1 MDLDFLESMVGE
13 AIEESP
19 YRDIWVVVEREGN
32 ALAPVALEMLGKAR
46 QLSDSLGVYVKAV
59 LLGESTEELWQKLV
73 ANGADVVYVTS
84 DPRLRE
90 YSTEIY
96 SKVLG
101 DLIEEGKPE
110 IVLLGTTSMGRDLA
124 PRLAQRLG
132 TALFTN
138 CLDLQIDEMQR
149 QLLATYPLYGG
160 EYFQTSVCP
169 EARPQ
174 MAAVLPGAFRPPL
187 ADPGRTGQVETIAVD
202 MDNVAFGSKVLKVVS
217 EETRPEVPLGKARI
231 VVSGGRGMGSAESF
245 ALVEELAEVLGGQ
258 VGGSRGAVD
267 EGWIDDERR
276 IGLGGAQIAPDLYV
290 ACGIA
295 GAIQHYA
302 GILDSKFVV
311 AINKDP
317 NATIF
322 QVADVGIVGDVHEV
336 LPALIKRLKKAAA

>member
-1 MDLDFLESMVGE
+1 MDLDFLESMMGE
-13 AIEESP
+13 AEEESP
-19 YRDIWVVVEREGN
+19 YRDIWVVAEKEGDT
-32 ALAPVALEMLGKAR
+32 LASVVLEMLGQAR
-46 QLSDSLGVYVKAV
+46 QLSDSLGVYVKAIF
-59 LLGESTEELWQKLV
+59 LGESTEGLRQELV
-73 ANGADVVYVTS
+73 SNGADVVYVTD

-90 YSTEIY
+90 YNTKVY

-110 IVLLGTTSMGRDLA
+110 IVLLGATSMGRDLA

-138 CLDLQIDEMQR
+138 CLSLEIDEMQR
-149 QLLATYPLYGG
+149 QLLATYPVYGG

-174 MAAVLPGAFRPPL
+174 MATVLPGAFRRPL
-187 ADPGRTGQVETIAVD
+187 ADPSRTGEVETIAVD
-202 MDNVAFGSKVLKVVS
+202 IDGLEVRSKVLKVIS
-217 EETRPEVPLGKARI
+217 EEVRPEVPLNKAKI
-231 VVSGGRGMGSAESF
+231 VVSGGRGMGDAQSF
-245 ALVEELAEVLGGQ
+245 ALVEELAEALGGRL
-258 VGGSRGAVD
+258 GGSRGAVD
-267 EGWIDDERR
+267 EGWINEEKQV
-276 IGLGGAQIAPDLYV
+276 GLGGTQIAPNLYV

-336 LPALIKRLKKAAA
+336 LPALIKELRETV

>member
-1 MDLDFLESMVGE
+1 MDLDFLESMMGE
-13 AIEESP
+13 VEEESP
-19 YRDIWVVVEREGN
+19 YRDIWVVAEKEGDG
-32 ALAPVALEMLGKAR
+32 LAPVVLEALGQAR

-59 LLGESTEELWQKLV
+59 FLGESPEELRQELV
-73 ANGADVVYVTS
+73 SNGADVVYVTD

-90 YSTEIY
+90 YNTKVY

-110 IVLLGTTSMGRDLA
+110 IVLLGATSMGRDLA

-132 TALFTN
+132 TALFSN
-138 CLDLQIDEMQR
+138 CLSLEIDEMQR
-149 QLLATYPLYGG
+149 QLLATYPVYGD

-169 EARPQ
+169 KARPQ
-174 MAAVLPGAFRPPL
+174 MATVLPGAFRRPL
-187 ADPGRTGQVETIAVD
+187 ADPSRTGEVETIPVD
-202 MDNVAFGSKVLKVVS
+202 MDGLEVRSKVLKVIS
-217 EETRPEVPLGKARI
+217 EEVRPEVPLGKAKI
-231 VVSGGRGMGSAESF
+231 VVSGGRGMEDAGSF
-245 ALVEELAEVLGGQ
+245 ALVEELAEALGGQ

-267 EGWIDDERR
+267 EGWINEEKQV
-276 IGLGGAQIAPDLYV
+276 GLGGTQIAPNLYV

-336 LPALIKRLKKAAA
+336 VPALIKELRETV

>member
-1 MDLDFLESMVGE
+1 MDLDFLESMMGE
-13 AIEESP
+13 VEEESP
-19 YRDIWVVVEREGN
+19 YRDIWVVIEKEDD
-32 ALAPVALEMLGKAR
+32 ALTPVALEMLGQAR
-46 QLSDSLGVYVKAV
+46 QLSDSLGVYVKVV
-59 LLGESTEELWQKLV
+59 LLGESTEKLRQELV
-73 ANGADVVYVTS
+73 FNGADVVYVTD
-84 DPRLRE
+84 DPRLSE
-90 YSTEIY
+90 YSAEMY

-110 IVLLGTTSMGRDLA
+110 IVLLGATSMGRDLA

-138 CLDLQIDEMQR
+138 CLSLEIDEMQR
-149 QLLATYPLYGG
+149 QLLATYPVYGG

-174 MAAVLPGAFRPPL
+174 MATVLPGAFRPPL
-187 ADPGRTGQVETIAVD
+187 ADPGRTGEVETIAVD
-202 MDNVAFGSKVLKVVS
+202 IDDPKVRSKVLKTVG
-217 EETRPEVPLGKARI
+217 EEARPEVPLDKAKI
-231 VVSGGRGMGSAESF
+231 VVSGGRGMGDAESF

-267 EGWIDDERR
+267 EGWMDEEKQV
-276 IGLGGAQIAPDLYV
+276 GLGGTQIAPDLYV

-302 GILDSKFVV
+302 CILDSKFVV

-336 LPALIKRLKKAAA
+336 LPALIKELREAI

>member
-1 MDLDFLESMVGE
+1 MDLDFLESMMGE
-13 AIEESP
+13 VEEESP
-19 YRDIWVVVEREGN
+19 YRDIWVVVEKEGD
-32 ALAPVALEMLGKAR
+32 ALAPVSLEMLGKAR

-59 LLGESTEELWQKLV
+59 FLGESTEELRQELI
-73 ANGADVVYVTS
+73 ANGADVVYVTD
-84 DPRLRE
+84 DPRLSE
-90 YSTEIY
+90 YNTEIY

-110 IVLLGTTSMGRDLA
+110 IVLLGATSMGRDLA

-138 CLDLQIDEMQR
+138 CLSLEIDEMQR
-149 QLLATYPLYGG
+149 QLLATYPVYSG

-174 MAAVLPGAFRPPL
+174 MATVLPGAFRRPL
-187 ADPGRTGQVETIAVD
+187 ADPGRSGQVETIAIDLDGVE
-202 MDNVAFGSKVLKVVS
+202 ARSKVLKVVG
-217 EETRPEVPLGKARI
+217 EETRPEVPLRKARV
-231 VVSGGRGMGSAESF
+231 VVSGGRGMGDAESF
-245 ALVEELAEVLGGQ
+245 ALVEELAEALGGQ

-267 EGWIDDERR
+267 EGWIDKERQV
-276 IGLGGAQIAPDLYV
+276 GLGGAQIAPDLYV
-290 ACGIA
+290 ACGVA

-336 LPALIKRLKKAAA
+336 LPALIKELKEAV

>member
-1 MDLDFLESMVGE
+1 MDLDFLESMMGE
-13 AIEESP
+13 VEEESP
-19 YRDIWVVVEREGN
+19 YRDIWVVAEKEGD
-32 ALAPVALEMLGKAR
+32 ALLPVVLEMLGKAR
-46 QLSDSLGVYVKAV
+46 QLANSLGVYVKAV
-59 LLGESTEELWQKLV
+59 FLGESTEEFRQALIR
-73 ANGADVVYVTS
+73 NGADVVYVTD
-84 DPRLRE
+84 DPRLSE

-101 DLIEEGKPE
+101 DLIEEEKPE
-110 IVLLGTTSMGRDLA
+110 IVLLGATSMGRDLA
-124 PRLAQRLG
+124 PRLG

-138 CLDLQIDEMQR
+138 CLSLEIDEMQR

-174 MAAVLPGAFRPPL
+174 IATVLPGAFRPPL
-187 ADPGRTGQVETIAVD
+187 ADPSRTGEVETVAVD
-202 MDNVAFGSKVLKVVS
+202 IDDLEIRSKVLKVVS
-217 EETRPEVPLGKARI
+217 EEVRPEVPLDKAKI
-231 VVSGGRGMGSAESF
+231 VVSGGRGMGDAESF
-245 ALVEELAEVLGGQ
+245 ALVQELAEVLGGQ

-267 EGWIDDERR
+267 EGWIGEERQV
-276 IGLGGAQIAPDLYV
+276 GLGGTQIAPDLYV
-290 ACGIA
+290 ACGIS

-336 LPALIKRLKKAAA
+336 LPALIKELRGTV

>member
-1 MDLDFLESMVGE
+1 MDLDFLESMMGE
-13 AIEESP
+13 VEEESP
-19 YRDIWVVVEREGN
+19 YRDIWVVAEKEGEV
-32 ALAPVALEMLGKAR
+32 LAPVILEMLGQAR
-46 QLSDSLGVYVKAV
+46 QLANSLGVYVKAV
-59 LLGESTEELWQKLV
+59 FLGESTEELRQELIS
-73 ANGADVVYVTS
+73 NGADVVYVTD

-90 YSTEIY
+90 YDTEIY
-96 SKVLG
+96 NKVLG

-110 IVLLGTTSMGRDLA
+110 IVLLGATRMGRDLA

-138 CLDLQIDEMQR
+138 CLNLEMDEVQR
-149 QLLATYPLYGG
+149 QLVATYPVYGG

-174 MAAVLPGAFRPPL
+174 MATVLPGAFRRPL
-187 ADPGRTGQVETIAVD
+187 ADPSRTGEVETITVD
-202 MDNVAFGSKVLKVVS
+202 IDGLEVRSKVLNVVS
-217 EETRPEVPLGKARI
+217 EEARPEVPLRKAKV
-231 VVSGGRGMGSAESF
+231 VVSGGRGMGDAESF
-245 ALVEELAEVLGGQ
+245 VLLEELAEVLDGQ
-258 VGGSRGAVD
+258 VGGSRGALD
-267 EGWIDDERR
+267 EGWIEEEKR
-276 IGLGGAQIAPDLYV
+276 IGLGGTQIAPDLYI
-290 ACGIA
+290 ACGIS

-336 LPALIKRLKKAAA
+336 LPALIKELKEAT

>member
-1 MDLDFLESMVGE
+1 MDLDFLESMMGE
-13 AIEESP
+13 AVEESP
-19 YRDIWVVVEREGN
+19 YRDIWVVVEKEGE
-32 ALAPVALEMLGKAR
+32 ALAPVVLEMLGKAR

-59 LLGESTEELWQKLV
+59 FLGESTEEFRQALI
-73 ANGADVVYVTS
+73 ANGADVIYVTD
-84 DPRLRE
+84 DPRLNE

-101 DLIEEGKPE
+101 DLIEEEKPE
-110 IVLLGTTSMGRDLA
+110 IVLLGATSMGRDLA
-124 PRLAQRLG
+124 PRLG

-138 CLDLQIDEMQR
+138 CLSLEIDEMQR

-174 MAAVLPGAFRPPL
+174 IATVLPGAFRPPL
-187 ADPGRTGQVETIAVD
+187 ADPSRTGEVETVAVD
-202 MDNVAFGSKVLKVVS
+202 IDDLEIRSKVLKVVS
-217 EETRPEVPLGKARI
+217 EEVRPEVPLDKAKI
-231 VVSGGRGMGSAESF
+231 VVSGGRGMGDAESF
-245 ALVEELAEVLGGQ
+245 ALVQELAEVLGGQ

-267 EGWIDDERR
+267 EGWIGEERR
-276 IGLGGAQIAPDLYV
+276 VGLGGTQIAPDLYV
-290 ACGIA
+290 ACGIS

-336 LPALIKRLKKAAA
+336 LPALIKELRETV

>member
-1 MDLDFLESMVGE
+1 
-13 AIEESP
+13 
-19 YRDIWVVVEREGN
+19 
-32 ALAPVALEMLGKAR
+32 
-46 QLSDSLGVYVKAV
+46 
-59 LLGESTEELWQKLV
+59 
-73 ANGADVVYVTS
+73 VVYVTD
-84 DPRLRE
+84 DPRLSE
-90 YSTEIY
+90 YSAEMY

-110 IVLLGTTSMGRDLA
+110 IVLLGATSMGRDLA

-138 CLDLQIDEMQR
+138 CLSLEIDEMQR
-149 QLLATYPLYGG
+149 QLLATYPVYGG

-174 MAAVLPGAFRPPL
+174 MATVLPGAFRPPL
-187 ADPGRTGQVETIAVD
+187 ADPGRTGEVETIAVD
-202 MDNVAFGSKVLKVVS
+202 IDDLKVRSKVLKVVG
-217 EETRPEVPLGKARI
+217 EEARPEVPLDKAKI
-231 VVSGGRGMGSAESF
+231 VVSGGRGMGDAESF

-267 EGWIDDERR
+267 EGWMDEEKQV
-276 IGLGGAQIAPDLYV
+276 GLGGTQIAPDLYV

-336 LPALIKRLKKAAA
+336 LPALIKELREAI

>member
-1 MDLDFLESMVGE
+1 MDLDFLESMMGE
-13 AIEESP
+13 AEEESP
-19 YRDIWVVVEREGN
+19 YRDIWVVAEKRDDV
-32 ALAPVALEMLGKAR
+32 LVPVVLEMLGQAR

-59 LLGESTEELWQKLV
+59 FLGESTEGLRQELV
-73 ANGADVVYVTS
+73 SHGADVVYVT
-84 DPRLRE
+84 DVPRMND

-101 DLIEEGKPE
+101 DLVEEGKPE
-110 IVLLGTTSMGRDLA
+110 IVLLGATSMGRDLA

-138 CLDLQIDEMQR
+138 CLSLEIDEMQR

-174 MAAVLPGAFRPPL
+174 MVTVLPGAFRPPL
-187 ADPGRTGQVETIAVD
+187 ADPGRTGEVETIAVD
-202 MDNVAFGSKVLKVVS
+202 IDDVEVRSKVLKVVG
-217 EETRPEVPLGKARI
+217 EETRPEVPLGKAKV
-231 VVSGGRGMGSAESF
+231 VVSGGRGMGDAEGF

-267 EGWIDDERR
+267 EGWIGEEKRV
-276 IGLGGAQIAPDLYV
+276 GLGGAQIAPDLYV
-290 ACGIA
+290 ACGVA

-302 GILDSKFVV
+302 GVLDSKFVV

-322 QVADVGIVGDVHEV
+322 QVADVGVVGDVHEV
-336 LPALIKRLKKAAA
+336 LPALIKKLKEAV

>member
-1 MDLDFLESMVGE
+1 MDLDFLESMMGE
-13 AIEESP
+13 AEEETL
-19 YRDIWVVVEREGN
+19 YRDIWVVAEKEGD
-32 ALAPVALEMLGKAR
+32 ALAPVVLEMLGQAR

-59 LLGESTEELWQKLV
+59 FLGESTEGLRQELV
-73 ANGADVVYVTS
+73 SNGADVVYVTDDS
-84 DPRLRE
+84 RLNE

-101 DLIEEGKPE
+101 DLIEERKPE
-110 IVLLGTTSMGRDLA
+110 IVLMGATGMGRDLA
-124 PRLAQRLG
+124 PRLAQRVR

-138 CLDLQIDEMQR
+138 CLNLEIDEMQR
-149 QLLATYPLYGG
+149 QLLATYPVYGG

-169 EARPQ
+169 KVRPQ
-174 MAAVLPGAFRPPL
+174 MATVLPGAFRPPL
-187 ADPGRTGQVETIAVD
+187 ADPSRTGEVETIAVD
-202 MDNVAFGSKVLKVVS
+202 IDDLEIRSKVLKVIS
-217 EETRPEVPLGKARI
+217 QEARPEVPLDKAKM
-231 VVSGGRGMGSAESF
+231 VVSGGRGMGDAESF
-245 ALVEELAEVLGGQ
+245 ALVGELAEVLGGQ

-267 EGWIDDERR
+267 EDWIDEERQV
-276 IGLGGAQIAPDLYV
+276 GLGGTQIAPDLYI

-317 NATIF
+317 KATIF

-336 LPALIKRLKKAAA
+336 LPALIKELKGAT

>member
-1 MDLDFLESMVGE
+1 MDLDFLESMMGE
-13 AIEESP
+13 VEEESP
-19 YRDIWVVVEREGN
+19 YRDIWVVAEKEGD
-32 ALAPVALEMLGKAR
+32 ALAPVVLEMLSKAR
-46 QLSDSLGVYVKAV
+46 QLSDSLGVYVKTV
-59 LLGESTEELWQKLV
+59 FLGEGTKELRQELI
-73 ANGADVVYVTS
+73 ANGSNVLYVTD
-84 DPRLRE
+84 DPRLSE

-101 DLIEEGKPE
+101 DLIEEEKPE
-110 IVLLGTTSMGRDLA
+110 IVLLGATSMGRDLA

-138 CLDLQIDEMQR
+138 CLGLEIDEMLR

-160 EYFQTSVCP
+160 EYFQTSLCP
-169 EARPQ
+169 KARPQ
-174 MAAVLPGAFRPPL
+174 MATVLPGAFRPPL
-187 ADPGRTGQVETIAVD
+187 ADPSRTGEVETITIDIDDLEVR
-202 MDNVAFGSKVLKVVS
+202 SKVLKVVS
-217 EETRPEVPLGKARI
+217 EEAGPQVPLDKAKI
-231 VVSGGRGMGSAESF
+231 VVSGGRGMGDAESF

-267 EGWIDDERR
+267 EGWMDEEKQV
-276 IGLGGAQIAPDLYV
+276 GLGGTQVAPDLYV

-322 QVADVGIVGDVHEV
+322 QVADVGIVGDVQEV
-336 LPALIKRLKKAAA
+336 LPALIKELKEAV

>member
-1 MDLDFLESMVGE
+1 VDLDFLESMVGE
-13 AIEESP
+13 AVEESP
-19 YRDIWVVVEREGN
+19 YRDTWVVVEKEGE
-32 ALAPVALEMLGKAR
+32 ALALVVLEMLGKAR

-59 LLGESTEELWQKLV
+59 FLGESTEKLRQEIIS
-73 ANGADVVYVTS
+73 NGANVVYVTD
-84 DPRLRE
+84 DPRLSE

-110 IVLLGTTSMGRDLA
+110 IVLLGATSMGRDLA

-138 CLDLQIDEMQR
+138 CLSLEIDEMQR

-174 MAAVLPGAFRPPL
+174 MATVLPGAFRPPL
-187 ADPGRTGQVETIAVD
+187 ADPGRTGEVETIAVD
-202 MDNVAFGSKVLKVVS
+202 VDDVEVRSKVLKVVS
-217 EETRPEVPLGKARI
+217 EETCPEVPLGKAKI
-231 VVSGGRGMGSAESF
+231 VVSGGRGMGDAESF
-245 ALVEELAEVLGGQ
+245 ALVEELAEVLDGQ

-267 EGWIDDERR
+267 EGWIGEEKRV
-276 IGLGGAQIAPDLYV
+276 GLGGTQIAPDLYV
-290 ACGIA
+290 ACGIS

-311 AINKDP
+311 AVNKDP

-336 LPALIKRLKKAAA
+336 LPALIKELKKTV

>member
-1 MDLDFLESMVGE
+1 MDLDFLESIMGE
-13 AIEESP
+13 VEEESP
-19 YRDIWVVVEREGN
+19 YRDIWVVAEKEGDG
-32 ALAPVALEMLGKAR
+32 LAPVSLEMLGQAR
-46 QLSDSLGVYVKAV
+46 QLSDSLGVYVNAIF
-59 LLGESTEELWQKLV
+59 LGESPEELGQELV
-73 ANGADVVYVTS
+73 SNGADVVYVTD

-90 YSTEIY
+90 YNTKVY

-110 IVLLGTTSMGRDLA
+110 IVLLGATSMGRDLA

-138 CLDLQIDEMQR
+138 CLSLEIDEMQR
-149 QLLATYPLYGG
+149 QLLATYPVYGG

-174 MAAVLPGAFRPPL
+174 MATVLPGAFRPLP
-187 ADPGRTGQVETIAVD
+187 ADPSRTGEVETIPVD
-202 MDNVAFGSKVLKVVS
+202 MDGLEVRSKVLKVIS
-217 EETRPEVPLGKARI
+217 EEVRPEVPLSKAKI
-231 VVSGGRGMGSAESF
+231 VVSGGRGMEDAKSF
-245 ALVEELAEVLGGQ
+245 ALVEELAEALGGQ

-267 EGWIDDERR
+267 EGWINEEKQV
-276 IGLGGAQIAPDLYV
+276 GLGGTQIAPNLYV

-317 NATIF
+317 DATIF

-336 LPALIKRLKKAAA
+336 LPVLIKELKETA

>member
-13 AIEESP
+13 AVEESP
-19 YRDIWVVVEREGN
+19 YRGIWVVVEKEGDT
-32 ALAPVALEMLGKAR
+32 LAPVVLEMLGQAR

-59 LLGESTEELWQKLV
+59 FLGESTEKLRQELI
-73 ANGADVVYVTS
+73 ANGADVVYVTD
-84 DPRLRE
+84 DPRLSE
-90 YSTEIY
+90 YSAEIY

-138 CLDLQIDEMQR
+138 CLRLEIDETQR
-149 QLLATYPLYGG
+149 QLLATYPVYSG

-174 MAAVLPGAFRPPL
+174 MATVLPGAFHPPL
-187 ADPGRTGQVETIAVD
+187 ADPSRTGEVETIAIEIDDLEVR
-202 MDNVAFGSKVLKVVS
+202 SKVLKVVS
-217 EETRPEVPLGKARI
+217 DEARPEVPLAKAKI
-231 VVSGGRGMGSAESF
+231 VVSGGRGMGDADSF
-245 ALVEELAEVLGGQ
+245 ALVQELAAVLGGQ
-258 VGGSRGAVD
+258 VGSSRGAVD
-267 EGWIDDERR
+267 EGWMDEERQV
-276 IGLGGAQIAPDLYV
+276 GLGGTQVTPDLYV

-322 QVADVGIVGDVHEV
+322 QVADVGIVGDVHKV
-336 LPALIKRLKKAAA
+336 LPALIKKLREAV

>member
-1 MDLDFLESMVGE
+1 MDLDFLESMMGE
-13 AIEESP
+13 VEEESP
-19 YRDIWVVVEREGN
+19 YRDIWVVAEKEGD
-32 ALAPVALEMLGKAR
+32 ALTPVSLEMLGQAR

-59 LLGESTEELWQKLV
+59 FLGESTEELRQALI
-73 ANGADVVYVTS
+73 ANGADVVYVTD
-84 DPRLRE
+84 DPRLME
-90 YSTEIY
+90 YNTKVY

-110 IVLLGTTSMGRDLA
+110 IVLLGATSMGRDLA

-132 TALFTN
+132 TALFSN
-138 CLDLQIDEMQR
+138 CLSLEIDEMQR
-149 QLLATYPLYGG
+149 QLLATYPVYGD

-169 EARPQ
+169 KARPQ
-174 MAAVLPGAFRPPL
+174 MATVLPGAFRRPL
-187 ADPGRTGQVETIAVD
+187 ADPSRTGEVETIPVD
-202 MDNVAFGSKVLKVVS
+202 MDGLEVRSKVLKVIS
-217 EETRPEVPLGKARI
+217 EEVRPEVPLGKAKI
-231 VVSGGRGMGSAESF
+231 VVSGGRGMEDAGSF
-245 ALVEELAEVLGGQ
+245 ALVEELAEALGGQ

-267 EGWIDDERR
+267 EGWINEEKQV
-276 IGLGGAQIAPDLYV
+276 GLGGTQIAPNLYV

-336 LPALIKRLKKAAA
+336 VPALIKELRETV

>member
-1 MDLDFLESMVGE
+1 MDLDFLESMMGE
-13 AIEESP
+13 VEEESP
-19 YRDIWVVVEREGN
+19 YRDIWVVAEKEGD
-32 ALAPVALEMLGKAR
+32 ALLPVVLEMLGKAR
-46 QLSDSLGVYVKAV
+46 QLANSLGVYVKAV
-59 LLGESTEELWQKLV
+59 FLGESTEEFRQALIR
-73 ANGADVVYVTS
+73 NGADVVYVTD
-84 DPRLRE
+84 DPRLSE

-101 DLIEEGKPE
+101 DLIEEEKPE
-110 IVLLGTTSMGRDLA
+110 IVLLGATSMGRDLA
-124 PRLAQRLG
+124 PRLG

-138 CLDLQIDEMQR
+138 CLSLEIDEMQR

-174 MAAVLPGAFRPPL
+174 IATVLPGAFRPPL
-187 ADPGRTGQVETIAVD
+187 ADSSRTGEVETVAVD
-202 MDNVAFGSKVLKVVS
+202 IDDLEIRSKVLKVVS
-217 EETRPEVPLGKARI
+217 EEVRPEVPLDKAKI
-231 VVSGGRGMGSAESF
+231 VVSGGRGMGDAESF
-245 ALVEELAEVLGGQ
+245 ALVQELAEVLGGQ

-267 EGWIDDERR
+267 EGWIGEERQV
-276 IGLGGAQIAPDLYV
+276 GLGGAQIAPDLYV
-290 ACGIA
+290 ACGIS

-336 LPALIKRLKKAAA
+336 LPALIKELRGTV

>member
-1 MDLDFLESMVGE
+1 MDLDFLESMMGE
-13 AIEESP
+13 VEEESP
-19 YRDIWVVVEREGN
+19 YRDIWVVAEKEGD
-32 ALAPVALEMLGKAR
+32 ALLPVVLEMLGKAR
-46 QLSDSLGVYVKAV
+46 QLANSLGVYVKAV
-59 LLGESTEELWQKLV
+59 FLGESTEEFRQALIR
-73 ANGADVVYVTS
+73 NGADVVYVTD
-84 DPRLRE
+84 DPRLSE

-101 DLIEEGKPE
+101 DLIEEEKPE
-110 IVLLGTTSMGRDLA
+110 IVLLGATSMGRDLA
-124 PRLAQRLG
+124 PRLG

-138 CLDLQIDEMQR
+138 CLSLEIDEMQR

-174 MAAVLPGAFRPPL
+174 IATVLPGAFRPPL
-187 ADPGRTGQVETIAVD
+187 ADPSRTGEVETVAVD
-202 MDNVAFGSKVLKVVS
+202 IDDLEIRSKVLKVVS
-217 EETRPEVPLGKARI
+217 EEVRPEVPLDKAKI
-231 VVSGGRGMGSAESF
+231 VVSGGRGMGDAESF
-245 ALVEELAEVLGGQ
+245 ALVQELAEVLGGQ

-267 EGWIDDERR
+267 EGWIGEERQV
-276 IGLGGAQIAPDLYV
+276 GLGGTQIAPDLYV
-290 ACGIA
+290 ACGIS

-336 LPALIKRLKKAAA
+336 LPALIKELRETV

>member
-13 AIEESP
+13 AVEESP
-19 YRDIWVVVEREGN
+19 YRDIWVVVEKEGE
-32 ALAPVALEMLGKAR
+32 ALAPVVLEMLGQAR

-59 LLGESTEELWQKLV
+59 FPGESTEELRQKLV
-73 ANGADVVYVTS
+73 SNGADVVYVTD
-84 DPRLRE
+84 DPRLSE
-90 YSTEIY
+90 YNTEIY

-110 IVLLGTTSMGRDLA
+110 IVLLGATSMGRDLA

-138 CLDLQIDEMQR
+138 CLNLEIDEMQR
-149 QLLATYPLYGG
+149 QLLATYPVYGG

-174 MAAVLPGAFRPPL
+174 MATVLPGAFRPPL
-187 ADPGRTGQVETIAVD
+187 ADPSRTGEVETIAVEID
-202 MDNVAFGSKVLKVVS
+202 DLEVRSKLLKVVS
-217 EETRPEVPLGKARI
+217 EEVRPEVPLDKAKI
-231 VVSGGRGMGSAESF
+231 VVSGGRGMGDADSF

-267 EGWIDDERR
+267 EGWIDEEKRV
-276 IGLGGAQIAPDLYV
+276 GLGGTEIAPDLYV

-311 AINKDP
+311 VINRDP
-317 NATIF
+317 NATLF
-322 QVADVGIVGDVHEV
+322 QLADVGIVGDVHEV
-336 LPALIKRLKKAAA
+336 LPALIKELKEAA

>member
-1 MDLDFLESMVGE
+1 MDLDFLESMMGE
-13 AIEESP
+13 VEEESP
-19 YRDIWVVVEREGN
+19 YRDIWVVAEKEGDG
-32 ALAPVALEMLGKAR
+32 LAPVSLEMLGQAR

-59 LLGESTEELWQKLV
+59 FLGESPEELRQELI
-73 ANGADVVYVTS
+73 ANGADVVYVTEE
-84 DPRLRE
+84 PRLGE
-90 YSTEIY
+90 YSTIY
-96 SKVLG
+96 TKVLG
-101 DLIEEGKPE
+101 DLIEEAKPE
-110 IVLLGTTSMGRDLA
+110 IVLLGATSMGRDLA

-132 TALFTN
+132 TALFSN
-138 CLDLQIDEMQR
+138 CLSLEIDEMQR
-149 QLLATYPLYGG
+149 QLLATYPVYGG

-174 MAAVLPGAFRPPL
+174 IAAVLPGAFRPPL
-187 ADPGRTGQVETIAVD
+187 ADPSRTGEVETIAVD
-202 MDNVAFGSKVLKVVS
+202 IDGLEVRSKVLKVIS
-217 EETRPEVPLGKARI
+217 EEVRPEVPLGKAKI
-231 VVSGGRGMGSAESF
+231 VVSGGRGMEDAESF
-245 ALVEELAEVLGGQ
+245 ALVEELAEALGGQ

-267 EGWIDDERR
+267 AGWIHEEKQV
-276 IGLGGAQIAPDLYV
+276 GLGGTQIAPNLYV

-336 LPALIKRLKKAAA
+336 LPALIKELREGV

>member
-13 AIEESP
+13 AVEESP
-19 YRDIWVVVEREGN
+19 YRDIWVVAEKDGD
-32 ALAPVALEMLGKAR
+32 ALAPVVLEMLGQAR

-59 LLGESTEELWQKLV
+59 FLGESTEELRQELIF
-73 ANGADVVYVTS
+73 NGADVVYVTD
-84 DPRLRE
+84 DPGLSE
-90 YSTEIY
+90 YSAEIY
-96 SKVLG
+96 SKVLS
-101 DLIEEGKPE
+101 DLIEERKPE
-110 IVLLGTTSMGRDLA
+110 IVLLGATNMGRDLA

-138 CLDLQIDEMQR
+138 CLRLEIDEMQR

-169 EARPQ
+169 AARPQ
-174 MAAVLPGAFRPPL
+174 MATVLPGAFRPPL
-187 ADPGRTGQVETIAVD
+187 ADPSRTGEVETIAVD
-202 MDNVAFGSKVLKVVS
+202 IDEIEVRSKVLKVVS
-217 EETRPEVPLGKARI
+217 GEARPEVSLEKAKI
-231 VVSGGRGMGSAESF
+231 VVSGGRGLGDAESF
-245 ALVEELAEVLGGQ
+245 ALVEELAAVLGGQ
-258 VGGSRGAVD
+258 VGSSRGAVD
-267 EGWIDDERR
+267 EGWIDEEKQV
-276 IGLGGAQIAPDLYV
+276 GLTGAQIAPDLYI

-336 LPALIKRLKKAAA
+336 LPALIKELKGAV

>member
-1 MDLDFLESMVGE
+1 MDLDFLASMMSEVV
-13 AIEESP
+13 EESP
-19 YRDIWVVVEREGN
+19 YRDIWVVVEKEDD
-32 ALAPVALEMLGKAR
+32 ALAPVVLEALGQAR

-59 LLGESTEELWQKLV
+59 FLGDSTEKLRQELV
-73 ANGADVVYVTS
+73 SNGADVVYVTDDS
-84 DPRLRE
+84 RLSE

-96 SKVLG
+96 TKVLG
-101 DLIEEGKPE
+101 DLIEEGQPE
-110 IVLLGTTSMGRDLA
+110 IVLLGATSMGRDLA

-138 CLDLQIDEMQR
+138 CLRLEIDEMQR
-149 QLLATYPLYGG
+149 QLVATYPVYGG
-160 EYFQTSVCP
+160 EYFQISVCP

-174 MAAVLPGAFRPPL
+174 MATVLPGAFRPPL
-187 ADPGRTGQVETIAVD
+187 ADPSRTGEVETIAID
-202 MDNVAFGSKVLKVVS
+202 MDDPEVGSKVLRVVS
-217 EETRPEVPLGKARI
+217 EEARPEVPLDKAKI
-231 VVSGGRGMGSAESF
+231 VVSGGRGMGDADSF

-258 VGGSRGAVD
+258 VGSSRGAVD
-267 EGWIDDERR
+267 EGWIGEERQV
-276 IGLGGAQIAPDLYV
+276 GLGGTQIAPDLYV

-311 AINKDP
+311 AVNKDP

-336 LPALIKRLKKAAA
+336 LPALIKELKEVV

>member
-1 MDLDFLESMVGE
+1 MDLDFLESMMGE
-13 AIEESP
+13 AVEESP
-19 YRDIWVVVEREGN
+19 YRDIWVVAEKEGD
-32 ALAPVALEMLGKAR
+32 ALAPVVLEMLGKAR

-59 LLGESTEELWQKLV
+59 FLGASPEELRQELV
-73 ANGADVVYVTS
+73 SNGADVVYVTD
-84 DPRLRE
+84 DPHLSK

-110 IVLLGTTSMGRDLA
+110 IVLLGATGMGRDLA

-138 CLDLQIDEMQR
+138 CVSLEIDEMQR
-149 QLLATYPLYGG
+149 QLLATYPVYGG

-174 MAAVLPGAFRPPL
+174 MATVLPGAFRPPL
-187 ADPGRTGQVETIAVD
+187 ADPSRTGEVETIAVD
-202 MDNVAFGSKVLKVVS
+202 IDGVEVRSKVLKVVS
-217 EETRPEVPLGKARI
+217 EEVRPEVPLGKAKI
-231 VVSGGRGMGSAESF
+231 VVSGGRGMGDAESF
-245 ALVEELAEVLGGQ
+245 ALVEELADVLGGQ
-258 VGGSRGAVD
+258 LGGSRGAVD
-267 EGWIDDERR
+267 EGWIGEERR
-276 IGLGGAQIAPDLYV
+276 VGLGGTQIAPDLYI

-322 QVADVGIVGDVHEV
+322 QVADVGIVGDAQEV
-336 LPALIKRLKKAAA
+336 LPALIKELRERA

>member
-13 AIEESP
+13 ALEESP
-19 YRDIWVVVEREGN
+19 YRDIWVVVEKAGE
-32 ALAPVALEMLGKAR
+32 ALAPVVLEMLGQAR

-59 LLGESTEELWQKLV
+59 LLGESTEELGQELV
-73 ANGADVVYVTS
+73 SNGADVVYMTD
-84 DPRLRE
+84 DPRLSE
-90 YSTEIY
+90 YNTESY
-96 SKVLG
+96 SEVLG
-101 DLIEEGKPE
+101 HLIEEGKPE
-110 IVLLGTTSMGRDLA
+110 IVLLGATSMGRDLA

-138 CLDLQIDEMQR
+138 CLNLEIDEMQR
-149 QLLATYPLYGG
+149 QLLATYPVYGG

-174 MAAVLPGAFRPPL
+174 MATVLPGAFRPPL
-187 ADPGRTGQVETIAVD
+187 ADPSRTGEVETIAVD
-202 MDNVAFGSKVLKVVS
+202 MDDLEVRSKTLEVVS
-217 EETRPEVPLGKARI
+217 QEARPEVSLGKAKI
-231 VVSGGRGMGSAESF
+231 VVSGGRGMGDADSF
-245 ALVEELAEVLGGQ
+245 ALVKELAGVLDGQ

-267 EGWIDDERR
+267 EGWMDKDRQV
-276 IGLGGAQIAPDLYV
+276 GLGGTQIAPDLYV

-311 AINKDP
+311 AINRDP

-336 LPALIKRLKKAAA
+336 LPALIKELRRAV

>member
-1 MDLDFLESMVGE
+1 MDLDFLESMMGE
-13 AIEESP
+13 VEEESP
-19 YRDIWVVVEREGN
+19 YRDIWVVVEKEGD
-32 ALAPVALEMLGKAR
+32 ALAPVSLEMLGQAR

-59 LLGESTEELWQKLV
+59 FLGESPEELRQELV
-73 ANGADVVYVTS
+73 SNGADVVYVTD

-90 YSTEIY
+90 YNTKVY

-110 IVLLGTTSMGRDLA
+110 IVLLGATSMGRDLA

-132 TALFTN
+132 TALFSN
-138 CLDLQIDEMQR
+138 CLSLEIDEMQR
-149 QLLATYPLYGG
+149 QLLATYPVYGD

-169 EARPQ
+169 KARPQ
-174 MAAVLPGAFRPPL
+174 MATVLPGAFRRPL
-187 ADPGRTGQVETIAVD
+187 ADPSRTGEVETIPVD
-202 MDNVAFGSKVLKVVS
+202 MDGLEVRSKVLKVIS
-217 EETRPEVPLGKARI
+217 EEVRPEVPLGKAKI
-231 VVSGGRGMGSAESF
+231 VVSGGRGMEDAESF
-245 ALVEELAEVLGGQ
+245 ALVEELAEALGGQ

-267 EGWIDDERR
+267 EGWINEEKQV
-276 IGLGGAQIAPDLYV
+276 GLGGTQIAPNLYV

-336 LPALIKRLKKAAA
+336 VPALIKELRETV

>member
-1 MDLDFLESMVGE
+1 MDLDFLESMMGE
-13 AIEESP
+13 VEEESP
-19 YRDIWVVVEREGN
+19 YRDIWVVVEKEGD
-32 ALAPVALEMLGKAR
+32 ALAPVSLEMLGQAR

-59 LLGESTEELWQKLV
+59 FLGESPEELRQELV
-73 ANGADVVYVTS
+73 SNGADVVYVTD

-90 YSTEIY
+90 YNTKVY

-110 IVLLGTTSMGRDLA
+110 IVLLGATSMGRDLA

-132 TALFTN
+132 TALFSN
-138 CLDLQIDEMQR
+138 CLSLEIDEMQR
-149 QLLATYPLYGG
+149 QLLATYPVYGD

-169 EARPQ
+169 KARPQ
-174 MAAVLPGAFRPPL
+174 MATVLPGAFRRPL
-187 ADPGRTGQVETIAVD
+187 ADPSRTGEVETIPVD
-202 MDNVAFGSKVLKVVS
+202 MDGLEVRSKVLKVIS
-217 EETRPEVPLGKARI
+217 EEVRPEVPLGKAKI
-231 VVSGGRGMGSAESF
+231 VVSGGRGMEDAESF
-245 ALVEELAEVLGGQ
+245 ALVEELAEALGGQ

-267 EGWIDDERR
+267 EGWINEEKQV
-276 IGLGGAQIAPDLYV
+276 GLGGTQIAPSLYV

-336 LPALIKRLKKAAA
+336 LPALIRELREAV

>member
-13 AIEESP
+13 VVEESP
-19 YRDIWVVVEREGN
+19 YRNIWVVVEKEGD
-32 ALAPVALEMLGKAR
+32 ALTPVALEMLGKAR
-46 QLSDSLGVYVKAV
+46 QLADSLGVYVKAI

-73 ANGADVVYVTS
+73 ANGADVVYLTD

-90 YSTEIY
+90 YNTEIY

-101 DLIEEGKPE
+101 DFIEEGKPE
-110 IVLLGTTSMGRDLA
+110 IVLLGATSMGRDLA

-138 CLDLQIDEMQR
+138 CLNLEIDETQR

-174 MAAVLPGAFRPPL
+174 MATVLPGAFRPPL
-187 ADPGRTGQVETIAVD
+187 ADPGRTGEVETIAAD
-202 MDNVAFGSKVLKVVS
+202 IDNVEFGSKVLKVAS
-217 EETRPEVPLGKARI
+217 EEARSEVPLGKARI

-267 EGWIDDERR
+267 EGWMDDEKR
-276 IGLGGAQIAPDLYV
+276 IGLGGIQIAPDLYV

-295 GAIQHYA
+295 GAIQHYV
-302 GILDSKFVV
+302 GIMDSKFVV

-336 LPALIKRLKKAAA
+336 LPALIKELREVA